1 MKTNN
6 YDLGREGEREAVKYL
21 KNNGYDILETNW
33 HYHRYEIDII
43 AKKEDV
49 LAIVE
54 VKTRATDYF
63 GDPEDAVDYKK
74 RRKIVE
80 SADAYIDE
88 KDIEVDVRFDIVAI
102 LKTKDGLKL
111 RYIEDAF
118 LPFEM

>member
-1 MKTNN
+1 MNNN
-6 YDLGREGEREAVKYL
+6 YELGMEGEREAVKFL
-21 KNNGYDILETNW
+21 KKEGYKILETNW
-33 HYHRYEIDII
+33 HFHRYEIDII
-43 AKKEDV
+43 AQKGEV

-80 SADAYIDE
+80 SADAYIEERDL
-88 KDIEVDVRFDIVAI
+88 DIDVRFDIVAI
-102 LKTKDGLKL
+102 LKTKEGLKL

>member
-1 MKTNN
+1 MKNHN
-6 YDLGREGEREAVKYL
+6 YELGREGEKEAVRYL
-21 KNNGYDILETNW
+21 KNKGYEILETNW

-43 AKKEDV
+43 AKNKDI

-54 VKTRATDYF
+54 VKTRATEYF

-80 SADAYIDE
+80 SADAYIEE
-88 KDIEVDVRFDIVAI
+88 KDLDVDVRFDIVSI
-102 LKTKDGLKL
+102 IKIKNTLKL

-118 LPFEM
+118 YPFEM

>member
-1 MKTNN
+1 MNNN
-6 YDLGREGEREAVKYL
+6 YELGMEGEREAVKYL
-21 KNNGYDILETNW
+21 KKEGYEILETNW
-33 HYHRYEIDII
+33 HFHRYEIDII
-43 AKKEDV
+43 ARKNEV

-74 RRKIVE
+74 RRRIVE
-80 SADAYIDE
+80 SADAYIEERDL
-88 KDIEVDVRFDIVAI
+88 DIEVRFDIVAI
-102 LKTKDGLKL
+102 LKINGGLKL

>member
-6 YDLGREGEREAVKYL
+6 YELGMQGEREAVKYL
-21 KNNGYDILETNW
+21 KKEGYEILETNW
-33 HYHRYEIDII
+33 HFHRYEIDII
-43 AKKEDV
+43 AKKGEV

-80 SADAYIDE
+80 SADAYIEERDLDVE
-88 KDIEVDVRFDIVAI
+88 VRFDIVAI

-111 RYIEDAF
+111 RFIEDAF

>member
-1 MKTNN
+1 MKQNN
-6 YDLGREGEREAVKYL
+6 YAFGMEGELEAVQYL
-21 KNNGYDILETNW
+21 RKKGYEILETNW
-33 HYHRYEIDII
+33 HFHRYEIDII
-43 AKKEDV
+43 AQKGDV

-80 SADAYIDE
+80 SADAYIEERNLD
-88 KDIEVDVRFDIVAI
+88 VDVRFDIVAI
-102 LKTKDGLKL
+102 LKTKEKTLL

>member
-1 MKTNN
+1 MQ
-6 YDLGREGEREAVKYL
+6 GEREAVKYL
-21 KNNGYDILETNW
+21 KKEGYEILETNW
-33 HYHRYEIDII
+33 HFHRYEIDII
-43 AKKEDV
+43 AQKGEV

-80 SADAYIDE
+80 SADAYIEERDLDVE
-88 KDIEVDVRFDIVAI
+88 VRFDIVAI

-111 RYIEDAF
+111 RFIEDAF

>member
-1 MKTNN
+1 MKNNN
-6 YDLGREGEREAVKYL
+6 YEFGMEGEREAVKYL
-21 KNNGYDILETNW
+21 KKEGYEILETNW
-33 HYHRYEIDII
+33 HFHRYEIDII
-43 AKKEDV
+43 AKRGEV

-80 SADAYIDE
+80 SADAYIEERDL
-88 KDIEVDVRFDIVAI
+88 DVDVRFDIVAI

-111 RYIEDAF
+111 RFIEDAF